1 MRLSHYILRIQISL
15 FKRPHINI
23 FGVRA
28 SLKKESTMAVEENRV
43 YPRAR
48 LKWAVSAKVDGKVIE
63 GVTKDISVSG
73 AYVCCAKPLRLNE
86 VVDMVI
92 TAPYESQ
99 SVKAEV
105 VWSNIYGPDDNINPR
120 GMGVLFLEISGEDR
134 KVIAK
139 AVMNH
144 LKTLNTTVED
154 IKSGAS

>member
-1 MRLSHYILRIQISL
+1 MT
-15 FKRPHINI
+15 
-23 FGVRA
+23 
-28 SLKKESTMAVEENRV
+28 EEENRA
-43 YPRAR
+43 YPRAG

-139 AVMNH
+139 AVTNH

-154 IKSGAS
+154 IKSGAK

>member
-1 MRLSHYILRIQISL
+1 
-15 FKRPHINI
+15 
-23 FGVRA
+23 
-28 SLKKESTMAVEENRV
+28 MAVEENRV

-73 AYVCCAKPLRLNE
+73 AYVCCAKPLKLN
-86 VVDMVI
+86 VVLDMVI
-92 TAPYESQ
+92 KAPDKSL

-139 AVMNH
+139 AVTNH

>member
-1 MRLSHYILRIQISL
+1 
-15 FKRPHINI
+15 
-23 FGVRA
+23 
-28 SLKKESTMAVEENRV
+28 MAAEENRA
-43 YPRAR
+43 YPRAG

-105 VWSNIYGPDDNINPR
+105 IWSNIYGPDDNINPR
-120 GMGVLFLEISGEDR
+120 GMGVLFLEISKKDR

-144 LKTLNTTVED
+144 LKSSKEEIDPKHLQTLQTLIIEPEQAEAVT
-154 IKSGAS
+154 K

>member
-1 MRLSHYILRIQISL
+1 MT
-15 FKRPHINI
+15 
-23 FGVRA
+23 
-28 SLKKESTMAVEENRV
+28 EEENRA
-43 YPRAR
+43 YPRAG

-139 AVMNH
+139 AAVKH
-144 LKTLNTTVED
+144 LESNKEEIDPKHLQTLQTLVIEPEQAEAVT
-154 IKSGAS
+154 K